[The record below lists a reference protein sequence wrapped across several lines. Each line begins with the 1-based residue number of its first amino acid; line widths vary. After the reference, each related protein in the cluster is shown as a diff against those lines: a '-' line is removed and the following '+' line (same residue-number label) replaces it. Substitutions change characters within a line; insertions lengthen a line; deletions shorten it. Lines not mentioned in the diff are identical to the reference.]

1 MSSCEWV
8 VASPP
13 RQCGPHRRGDDAG
26 VYTDWLKWP
35 LGAVLGHLCTL
46 LRLAR
51 RPVVTQGDARVYTD
65 QSKWP
70 LGSVGTAVG
79 ILDRNGTGRVTLP
92 QNGPGAHACPGTEP
106 CHHEFSDACARVEGA
121 NDARARRRATEERR
135 RSGGSGRPADGQLA
149 ALAPVDVSRVLGDR
163 SEMGTAAIRTD
174 RTDLSARA
182 VYEACKRRQAAGH
195 PLETYGDTPG
205 AATRAT
211 PATGTARGRRARSG
225 PAGPRTAG
233 GRCRRGGGS
242 ARSAGSSA

>member
-1 MSSCEWV
+1 M
-8 VASPP
+8 
-13 RQCGPHRRGDDAG
+13 
-26 VYTDWLKWP
+26 
-35 LGAVLGHLCTL
+35 
-46 LRLAR
+46 
-51 RPVVTQGDARVYTD
+51 VTQGDARVYTD

-149 ALAPVDVSRVLGDR
+149 ALASVDVSRVLGDR